1 MFSGDFCDAALLLIL
16 LTKAVSLVASIMEIK
31 YYAKIPLIGLEQ
43 FLCLFW
49 SLSSAGFVIEV
60 KSLKLCFLVYVL

>member
-43 FLCLFW
+43 FFCLF
-49 SLSSAGFVIEV
+49 V
-60 KSLKLCFLVYVL
+60 LVSVFNWRCD